1 MIELDDEE
9 QRMAL
14 QDIMTPMIDVIFVLI
29 AFMML
34 MINVP
39 LQVMEVN
46 LPAADESTSLS
57 SSDKHLAILAVKSE
71 GPAWLLDDQEIESND
86 SLYEQLTMLK
96 TAHGEQ
102 LEIVVQSDREAP
114 MERVV
119 TLFSIL
125 QKLDLEVANLAL
137 QRSGEG

>member
-1 MIELDDEE
+1 MIELDDEG
-9 QRMAL
+9 QGVAL

-39 LQVMEVN
+39 LQVMEVD
-46 LPAADESTSLS
+46 LPSANESTSLS
-57 SSDKHLAILAVKSE
+57 AGNKHLAILAVKSE
-71 GPAWLLDDQEIESND
+71 GPAWRLNDQEIDSND
-86 SLYEQLTMLK
+86 SLYEQLEVLK
-96 TAHGEQ
+96 IAHGEQ
-102 LEIVVQSDREAP
+102 LEVVVQSDREAP

-119 TLFSIL
+119 ALFSIL

-137 QRSGEG
+137 QRAGDG